1 MFSVPV
7 EYMKCGQEAKTPL
20 HLTSGSVGN
29 DIFSTTK
36 ICIYPGE
43 TKPVSVEL
51 TMKIPQG
58 FCRLVTGRSSVTL
71 KGIQTHVA
79 ITDNDYR
86 GCAAVILTNI
96 GCYPRFEIELGD
108 RIGQISLIS
117 FSKADWIEISKFEEI
132 CPNDRLGRFGST
144 GNKK

>member
-20 HLTSGSVGN
+20 HLTSRSVGS
-29 DIFSTTK
+29 DLFSTTK
-36 ICIYPGE
+36 ISIYPGE

-51 TMKIPQG
+51 IPQG
-58 FCRLVTGRSSVTL
+58 FCGLVTGRSSVAL
-71 KGIQTHVA
+71 KGVQMHVG
-79 ITDNDYR
+79 IIDNDYR

-96 GCYPRFEIELGD
+96 GCYPRFEIEPGN

-117 FSKADWIEISKFEEI
+117 FSKANWIEISKFEEI
-132 CPNDRLGRFGST
+132 WPNDRLGGFGLT
-144 GNKK
+144 AK